1 MVQPVKLYKKVT
13 LVYLSHVMVAT
24 SVFMYIAYPELPFS
38 IQAKFDKYL
47 ENLVNIGEFIRI
59 KLNELADCI
68 IAILK
73 WGHMET
79 SNYPY
84 NPCTDSLL
92 KRRIKRGRMNKPTD
106 WEMIISEYKLD
117 MCRRAVKI
125 IGQETQQNKKKIEAQ
140 GTESVQ
146 H

>member
-59 KLNELADCI
+59 KLYELADCI
-68 IAILK
+68 VAILK
-73 WGHMET
+73 WGHRET

-92 KRRIKRGRMNKPTD
+92 KRRIKRQRMNKATD
-106 WEMIISEYKLD
+106 WDMIISEYKLD
-117 MCRRAVKI
+117 MCCHAVKSLVRRHSK
-125 IGQETQQNKKKIEAQ
+125 T
-140 GTESVQ
+140 
-146 H
+146 

>member
-38 IQAKFDKYL
+38 IQSKFDKYL
-47 ENLVNIGEFIRI
+47 EILVNIGEFIRT

-73 WGHMET
+73 
-79 SNYPY
+79 
-84 NPCTDSLL
+84 
-92 KRRIKRGRMNKPTD
+92 
-106 WEMIISEYKLD
+106 
-117 MCRRAVKI
+117 
-125 IGQETQQNKKKIEAQ
+125 
-140 GTESVQ
+140 
-146 H
+146 